1 MPSAPMKTLKGLLLL
16 TLLSSTIIQAQDHVI
31 EGLLKAHPTYFKTL
45 TDNPAKFRLQI
56 LYTQIDRD
64 VDNKP
69 TFTAHAYRVDAN
81 EYFYP
86 ASTVKLAASVL
97 ALEKLN
103 KLKIDKSTTFQTL
116 KNRPTQVEVLRD
128 TSAAN
133 GLPSIANY
141 IKKILLVSDN
151 EAYNR
156 LYEFLGQKDFNRTM
170 ASKGF
175 EGVRFTHRLQTS
187 IPLLENQ
194 YTNPVQFVNDQGGVV
209 WHQKEQFNKKQ
220 IQSPNP
226 LQTILG
232 KGVMNDSGRIS
243 MHPVTFGFKNAYP
256 LQAQHDFL
264 KRLMFPTSFIAKDRF
279 KLTDEDYRF
288 LYRYMSKYPTESKK
302 PSYSADSTIG
312 PAYCK
317 FILYGGDKNA
327 QLNPDVR
334 IFNKVGDAY
343 GFLLDNAYFV
353 DFKNKVEFMVTAT
366 IYCNEDEIFNDDKYE
381 YDTVGFPFF
390 KHLGE
395 VIYQHELSRPKPN
408 LPNLDHLK
416 FTYSD

>member
-1 MPSAPMKTLKGLLLL
+1 MKFKLVLLFGLLITTMLH
-16 TLLSSTIIQAQDHVI
+16 AQENLI
-31 EGLLKAHPTYFKTL
+31 EQLLKSNPTYFKHL
-45 TDNPAKFRLQI
+45 TDNPSKYRLQI

-64 VDNKP
+64 SKNQAK
-69 TFTAHAYRVDAN
+69 FTTHAYRVDAN

-97 ALEKLN
+97 ALEKIN

-116 KNRPTQVEVLRD
+116 KNRPTQLEILQD
-128 TSAAN
+128 STAAN
-133 GLPSIANY
+133 GLPSIEHY

-156 LYEFLGQKDFNRTM
+156 LYEFLGQKDFNKTM
-170 ASKGF
+170 ANKGF

-194 YTNPVQFVNDQGGVV
+194 YTNPVQFINQQGEVI
-209 WHQKEQFNKKQ
+209 WQQKEQFNKKQ
-220 IQSPNP
+220 ITASTPI
-226 LQTILG
+226 LLG
-232 KGVMNDSGRIS
+232 KGVMNDSGRIIP
-243 MHPVTFGFKNAYP
+243 HPVNFSFKNAYP

-264 KRLMFPTSFIAKDRF
+264 KRLMFPGSFTKGEQF
-279 KLTDEDYRF
+279 KLKAEDYTF
-288 LYRYMSKYPTESKK
+288 LYRHMSQYPTESKY
-302 PSYSADSTIG
+302 PSYQSDSTIG

-317 FILYGGDKNA
+317 FLYYGGDKNA
-327 QLNPDVR
+327 KINPDVR

-353 DFKNKVEFMVTAT
+353 DFKQGVEFMLTAT
-366 IYCNEDEIFNDDKYE
+366 IYCNEDEIFNDDKYDYE
-381 YDTVGFPFF
+381 TVGFPFY

-395 VIYQHELSRPKPN
+395 VIYNYELARKKVN
-408 LPNLDHLK
+408 QPNLDYLK
-416 FTYSD
+416 FSYAD

>member
-1 MPSAPMKTLKGLLLL
+1 MKKLSLALFMGIIASAM
-16 TLLSSTIIQAQDHVI
+16 IHAQENVM
-31 EGLLKAHPTYFKTL
+31 ERLLKSNPTYFKQL
-45 TDNPAKFRLQI
+45 TDNPSKYRLQI

-64 VDNKP
+64 VTNKP
-69 TFTAHAYRVDAN
+69 TFTTHAYRADAN

-97 ALEKLN
+97 ALEKVN
-103 KLKIDKSTTFQTL
+103 RLKIDKSTTFQTL
-116 KNRPTQVEVLRD
+116 KNRPTQLEVLTD

-133 GLPSIANY
+133 GKPSIEHY

-156 LYEFLGQKDFNRTM
+156 LYEFLGQKDFNQTM

-194 YTNPVQFVNDQGGVV
+194 YTNPVQFVNDQGEILFR
-209 WHQKEQFNKKQ
+209 QKEKFNKKL

-264 KRLMFPTSFIAKDRF
+264 KRLMFPESFTKKERF
-279 KLTDEDYRF
+279 ELTNADYAF
-288 LYRYMSKYPTESKK
+288 LYRYLSEYPTESKK
-302 PSYSADSTIG
+302 PTYSADSTIG

-317 FILYGGDKNA
+317 FLYYGGATHA
-327 QLNPDVR
+327 QINTDVR

-343 GFLLDNAYFV
+343 GFLIDNAYFV

-366 IYCNEDEIFNDDKYE
+366 IYCNEDQILNDNVYE
-381 YDTVGFPFF
+381 YDSIGFPFF

-395 VIYQHELSRPKPN
+395 VIYQYELGRPKAN

>member
-1 MPSAPMKTLKGLLLL
+1 MKKLSLALLMGIIASAM
-16 TLLSSTIIQAQDHVI
+16 IHAQDNVM
-31 EGLLKAHPTYFKTL
+31 ERLLKSNPTYFKQL
-45 TDNPAKFRLQI
+45 TDNPSKYRLQI

-64 VDNKP
+64 VENKP
-69 TFTAHAYRVDAN
+69 TFTTHAYRADAN

-97 ALEKLN
+97 ALEKVN
-103 KLKIDKSTTFQTL
+103 RLKIDKSTTFHTL
-116 KNRPTQVEVLRD
+116 KNRPTQLEVLKD
-128 TSAAN
+128 TSAVN
-133 GLPSIANY
+133 GKPSIEHY

-156 LYEFLGQKDFNRTM
+156 LYEFLGQKEFNQNM

-175 EGVRFTHRLQTS
+175 EGVRLTHRLQTS

-194 YTNPVQFVNDQGGVV
+194 YTNPVQFVNDQGEILFR
-209 WHQKEQFNKKQ
+209 QKEKFNKKL

-243 MHPVTFGFKNAYP
+243 MHPVTFSFKNAYP

-264 KRLMFPTSFIAKDRF
+264 KRLMFPESFTKKERF
-279 KLTDEDYRF
+279 ELTNADYAF
-288 LYRYMSKYPTESKK
+288 LYRYLSEYPTESKK
-302 PSYSADSTIG
+302 PTYSADSTIG

-317 FILYGGDKNA
+317 FLYYGGATHA
-327 QLNPDVR
+327 QINTDVR

-343 GFLLDNAYFV
+343 GFLIDNAYFV

-366 IYCNEDEIFNDDKYE
+366 IYCNEDQILNDNVYE
-381 YDTVGFPFF
+381 YDTIGFPFF

-395 VIYQHELSRPKPN
+395 VIYQYELGRPKAN

>member
-16 TLLSSTIIQAQDHVI
+16 TLLSSTYIQAQDQVI
-31 EGLLKAHPTYFKTL
+31 EQLLKSNPTYFKQL
-45 TDNPAKFRLQI
+45 TDNPSKYRLQI

-69 TFTAHAYRVDAN
+69 TFTTHAYRVDAN

-97 ALEKLN
+97 ALEKIN
-103 KLKIDKSTTFQTL
+103 QLKIDKNTTFQTL
-116 KNRPTQVEVLRD
+116 KNRPTQLEILRD

-133 GLPSIANY
+133 WLPSIAHY

-156 LYEFLGQKDFNRTM
+156 LYEFLGQKNFNKKM
-170 ASKGF
+170 ADKGF

-194 YTNPVQFVNDQGGVV
+194 YTNPVQFVNNQGKVV
-209 WHQKEQFNKKQ
+209 WRQKEQFNKKQ

-264 KRLMFPTSFIAKDRF
+264 KRLMFPSAYHAKERF

-288 LYRYMSKYPTESKK
+288 LYRYMSEYPTESKK

-327 QLNPDVR
+327 QLNSDVR

-353 DFKNKVEFMVTAT
+353 DFKNKVEFMITAT

>member
-1 MPSAPMKTLKGLLLL
+1 MKFKLVLLIGLLMTTMLH
-16 TLLSSTIIQAQDHVI
+16 AQENLI
-31 EGLLKAHPTYFKTL
+31 EQLLKSNPTYFKHL
-45 TDNPAKFRLQI
+45 TDNPSKYRLQI

-64 VDNKP
+64 SKNQAQ
-69 TFTAHAYRVDAN
+69 FTTHAYRVDAN

-97 ALEKLN
+97 ALEKIN

-116 KNRPTQVEVLRD
+116 KNRPTQLEIVKD
-128 TSAAN
+128 STAAN
-133 GLPSIANY
+133 GLPSIEHY

-156 LYEFLGQKDFNRTM
+156 LYEFLGQKDFNNTM
-170 ASKGF
+170 ANKGF

-194 YTNPVQFVNDQGGVV
+194 YTNPVQFINQQGEVI
-209 WHQKEQFNKKQ
+209 WQQKEQFNKKQ
-220 IQSPNP
+220 IVSTYP
-226 LQTILG
+226 IIMG
-232 KGVMNDSGRIS
+232 KGVMNDSGRIIP
-243 MHPVTFGFKNAYP
+243 HPVNFSFKNAYP

-264 KRLMFPTSFIAKDRF
+264 KRLLFPASFAKKDRF
-279 KLTDEDYRF
+279 KLSPEDYSF
-288 LYRYMSKYPTESKK
+288 LYRYMSEYPTESKH
-302 PSYSADSTIG
+302 PNYSADSTIG

-317 FILYGGDKNA
+317 FLYYGGDKNA
-327 QLNPDVR
+327 KINPDVR

-353 DFKNKVEFMVTAT
+353 DFKHGVEFMLTAT
-366 IYCNEDEIFNDDKYE
+366 IYCNEDEIFNDDKYD
-381 YDTVGFPFF
+381 YDTIGFPFY

-395 VIYQHELSRPKPN
+395 VIYNYELARKKVNQPK
-408 LPNLDHLK
+408 LDYLK
-416 FTYSD
+416 FSYAD

>member
-1 MPSAPMKTLKGLLLL
+1 MKTLKGILLL
-16 TLLSSTIIQAQDHVI
+16 TLLASTYIQAQDQVI
-31 EGLLKAHPTYFKTL
+31 EQLLKANPTYFKQL
-45 TDNPAKFRLQI
+45 TDNPAKYRLQI

-69 TFTAHAYRVDAN
+69 KFTTHAYRVDAN

-97 ALEKLN
+97 ALEKIN
-103 KLKIDKSTTFQTL
+103 QLKIDKNTTFQTL
-116 KNRPTQVEVLRD
+116 KNRPTQLEVLQD

-133 GLPSIANY
+133 GLPSIAHY

-156 LYEFLGQKDFNRTM
+156 LYEFLGQKNFNKIM
-170 ASKGF
+170 ADKGF

-187 IPLLENQ
+187 IPLLANQ
-194 YTNPVQFVNDQGGVV
+194 YTNPVQFVNDQGNVI
-209 WHQKEQFNKKQ
+209 WRQKEQFNKKQ

-243 MHPVTFGFKNAYP
+243 MNPVTFGFKNAFP

-264 KRLMFPTSFIAKDRF
+264 KRLMFPASFVAKDRF

-288 LYRYMSKYPTESKK
+288 LYRYMSEYPTESKK

-317 FILYGGDKNA
+317 FILYGGEKHA

-353 DFKNKVEFMVTAT
+353 DFKHQVEFMVTAT

-381 YDTVGFPFF
+381 YDTIGFPFF

-395 VIYQHELSRPKPN
+395 VIYQHELSRPKKI
-408 LPNLDHLK
+408 LPNLDYLK
-416 FTYSD
+416 FSYAD

>member
-1 MPSAPMKTLKGLLLL
+1 MAH
-16 TLLSSTIIQAQDHVI
+16 AQENVI
-31 EGLLKAHPTYFKTL
+31 DQLLKANPNYFKLL
-45 TDNPAKFRLQI
+45 TDNPSKYRLQI

-64 VDNKP
+64 YDNKAK
-69 TFTAHAYRVDAN
+69 FTTHAYRVDAN

-97 ALEKLN
+97 ALEKIN
-103 KLKIDKSTTFQTL
+103 KLKIDKSTTFHTL
-116 KNRPTQVEVLRD
+116 QNRPSQLEILTD
-128 TSAAN
+128 TSAIN
-133 GLPSIANY
+133 GKPSIEHY

-156 LYEFLGQKDFNRTM
+156 LYEFLGQRDFNKKM

-175 EGVRFTHRLQTS
+175 SGVRFTHRLQTS

-194 YTNPVQFVNDQGGVV
+194 YTNPIQFLNEKGEIV
-209 WHQKEQFNKKQ
+209 WRQKQQFNKMQ

-232 KGVMNDSGRIS
+232 KGVMNDSGRVS
-243 MHPVTFGFKNAYP
+243 MHPVTFGFKNSYP

-264 KRLMFPTSFIAKDRF
+264 KRLMFPASFEKKDQFR
-279 KLTDEDYRF
+279 LSNEDYSL
-288 LYRYMSKYPTESKK
+288 LYRYMSEYPTESKH
-302 PSYSADSTIG
+302 PNYSADSTIG

-317 FILYGGDKNA
+317 FLYYGGDKKANM
-327 QLNPDVR
+327 NPNVR

-353 DFKNKVEFMVTAT
+353 DFQNKVEFLVTAT
-366 IYCNEDEIFNDDKYE
+366 IYCNEDEIFNDDKYD

-395 VIYQHELSRPKPN
+395 VIYQHELTRPKSN

-416 FTYSD
+416 FSYSD